1 MKLAKYSVVVLLT
14 VFTLG
19 CAGMTSQQQRTLS
32 GGAIGAAGGAALSA
46 IAGGDAAVGAAV
58 GGAAGALTGFILG
71 EQEKHQGYYHKK
83 KRRPAQ

>member
-1 MKLAKYSVVVLLT
+1 MKLAKYSVMALLA

-32 GGAIGAAGGAALSA
+32 GGAIGAAGGAALAA
-46 IAGGDAAVGAAV
+46 IAGGNAAVGATL

-71 EQEKHQGYYHKK
+71 EQEKHQGYHHK